1 MVEAGSGKIHG
12 ADGILP
18 PIMATFPG
26 MRAHLARID
35 PLIPLLCGA
44 ATLLYVL
51 HGFDGYLSRDLGDYA
66 YGGQQVAE
74 GVPPYVAV
82 VNRAGPLAHL
92 IPGVGAV
99 VAGWVGVDQVVGMR
113 VFLML
118 FAVAAIAVTYVLG
131 RDVFRSRLAG
141 VAAAVSL
148 LGCQGF
154 IAYASDGP
162 REKTSM
168 LLFLLCAILAMV
180 HRRWLTVGF
189 FTALATLCWQPVFFV
204 AMPGAVAAILLGL
217 PTGRVRALLRVL
229 VGGFVPS
236 AVTVGAYA
244 AVGAFGIFMD
254 DFLIINAR
262 YTQQVSLV
270 SSPGEAVGMMVEGYG
285 PSLAVFVAGLV
296 AITVLAVRAARRRPA
311 DLAPDERVNLLVA
324 GVVLLA
330 GVAWSLRAF
339 NGFPDA
345 FILLPPA
352 ALGVGGVAARLA
364 SRVSFRAALSATVAL
379 TVVAT
384 SMGVVFAVTT
394 RNDQLDDQRKS
405 VDAVL
410 DLLPA
415 DSRIL
420 SVEAPQPL
428 VLSHERNLSR
438 LQLFGNGL
446 VDYVDATWPG
456 GSAGYGRW
464 VAHRE
469 PTLIALG
476 NHGTV
481 PDWLA
486 PTLDR
491 EYARVG
497 TTIGWDWYV
506 RKDVGRE
513 KRLELRRVVTDTYV
527 PVAA

>member
-1 MVEAGSGKIHG
+1 MV
-12 ADGILP
+12 
-18 PIMATFPG
+18 TFTD
-26 MRAHLARID
+26 MRVRLARVD
-35 PLIPLLCGA
+35 PLVPLLCA
-44 ATLLYVL
+44 VATVLYVL

-66 YGGQQVAE
+66 YGGEQVAD

-99 VAGWVGVDQVVGMR
+99 VSRWIGADEVVGMR

-118 FAVAAIAVTYVLG
+118 FAVAGIAVTYLLG

-141 VAAAVSL
+141 VAAAASL

-168 LLFLLCAILAMV
+168 LLFLLCAMLAMV

-204 AMPGAVAAILLGL
+204 ALPGAVAAVLLGL
-217 PTGRVRALLRVL
+217 TTGRRRALLRVV
-229 VGGFVPS
+229 VGGLVPS

-254 DFLIINAR
+254 DFLLINAR
-262 YTQQVSLV
+262 YTQQVSLL
-270 SSPGEAVGMMVEGYG
+270 SSPAEAWRMMAEGYG
-285 PSLAVFVAGLV
+285 PSVWIFLAGIV
-296 AITVLAVRAARRRPA
+296 AITALAAMALVRRPKNGVDA
-311 DLAPDERVNLLVA
+311 ERVNLLVA
-324 GVVLLA
+324 GVVLVA
-330 GVAWSLRAF
+330 GVAWSMRAF

-345 FILLPPA
+345 FIMLPPA
-352 ALGVGGVAARLA
+352 ALGVGGLVARLA
-364 SRVSFRAALSATVAL
+364 GRVPFRVALSATVAW

-384 SMGVVFAVTT
+384 GMGVVFAVTT
-394 RNDQLDDQRKS
+394 RNDNLDDQRKS
-405 VDAVL
+405 VDAVME
-410 DLLPA
+410 LLPPGA
-415 DSRIL
+415 RIL

-428 VLSHERNLSR
+428 VLAHERNLSR

-446 VDYVDATWPG
+446 TDYVDDTWPG
-456 GSAGYGRW
+456 GSEGYGRW
-464 VAHRE
+464 VARRE

-476 NHGTV
+476 NHGVV
-481 PDWLA
+481 PEWLDPA
-486 PTLDR
+486 LEG
-491 EYARVG
+491 EYQRVG
-497 TTIGWDWYV
+497 TSIGWDWYV

-513 KRLELRRVVTDTYV
+513 TRLALRRVVRDTYV
-527 PVAA
+527 PAAT